1 MRAIQER
8 GGSRLPPEFRL
19 WHAMLGAPAIPI
31 SLFWMGWTSYSS
43 ISIWSPIAAGVLFG
57 YGVLCVFI
65 SSYQYII
72 DSYEIYAAS
81 ALTSV
86 TLVRYVAAG
95 GMTVVGIPFYE
106 NMGVH
111 WTLTILG
118 GISALL
124 VPVPYL
130 LYTYGEKIRRL
141 SKYAAVHDEGPAAM

>member
-1 MRAIQER
+1 MAKGDVLTATQ
-8 GGSRLPPEFRL
+8 P
-19 WHAMLGAPAIPI
+19 
-31 SLFWMGWTSYSS
+31 S
-43 ISIWSPIAAGVLFG
+43 ISIWPPLAAGVLFG

-72 DSYEIYAAS
+72 DTYKMYAAS
-81 ALTSV
+81 VLTSV
-86 TLVRYVAAG
+86 TLVRYVTAG
-95 GMTVVGIPFYE
+95 GMTVVGIPFYR

-130 LYTYGEKIRRL
+130 LFIHGKKIKGM
-141 SKYAAVHDEGPAAM
+141 SKYAAADG

>member
-1 MRAIQER
+1 
-8 GGSRLPPEFRL
+8 
-19 WHAMLGAPAIPI
+19 
-31 SLFWMGWTSYSS
+31 MGVQPS
-43 ISIWSPIAAGVLFG
+43 ISIWSPLAAGVLFG

-72 DSYEIYAAS
+72 DSYEMYAAS

-95 GMTVVGIPFYE
+95 GMTVVGIPFYK

-130 LYTYGEKIRRL
+130 FFIYGKRIRGMSR
-141 SKYAAVHDEGPAAM
+141 YAVRDG